1 MIDKKEILKMATH
14 VFKKGQGYP
23 DRRLMHPRREWSVG
37 VLLLTIVI
45 LLGGFASS
53 QIYPKYSNI
62 EALIPETEVEIVAYD
77 EAAVKEALETFRKR
91 AGLYGTLNERQVVL
105 EVVSEV
111 RTTTEEMTEINLTT
125 E

>member
-53 QIYPKYSNI
+53 QIYLKYSNI